1 VTFAKAASEIVKRAI
16 TIAIRYN
23 CVRLVSQIPSTKKVA
38 SILDFQ
44 MQQAS
49 LLPILATTY
58 AVHFGA
64 VALNE
69 RYQGLIAKLTSNQSN
84 ESTIGLLARIHA
96 EAAGLKSWTTDW
108 ATAALET
115 SRASLGGHGFAHYAG
130 IASLLVRTNL
140 KSLFGCRE
148 ISP

>member
-1 VTFAKAASEIVKRAI
+1 M
-16 TIAIRYN
+16 
-23 CVRLVSQIPSTKKVA
+23 SQIPTDKKVA

-44 MQQAS
+44 VQQAS

-58 AVHFGA
+58 AVHFGS

-69 RYQGLIAKLTSNQSN
+69 RYQDLIAKLSNNKQSN
-84 ESTIGLLARIHA
+84 DTSTIGLLARIHA

-130 IASLLVRTNL
+130 IAALLVSMQL
-140 KSLFGCRE
+140 
-148 ISP
+148 ISFDQGPRKKNRFLALIII